1 MNLSYFDDIGIF
13 FFLDE
18 HDIGHNYYYY
28 FDEHDIGN
36 NYNNNV
42 TQ

>member
-1 MNLSYFDDIGIF
+1 MNLSYFDDIGF

-18 HDIGHNYYYY
+18 HDIGNNNNYYF